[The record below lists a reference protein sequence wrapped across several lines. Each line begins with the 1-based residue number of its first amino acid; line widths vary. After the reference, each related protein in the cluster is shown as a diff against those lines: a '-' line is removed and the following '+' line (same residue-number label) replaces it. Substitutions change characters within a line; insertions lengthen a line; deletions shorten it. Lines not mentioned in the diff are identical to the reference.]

1 MAVSAAIA
9 TIAFQSTSHAAQLTY
24 DLRAVS
30 TGVLAGDVTT
40 PTVNISIDGHTVIA
54 AEAGSVIV
62 LQLWAILDNGNG
74 LNTDDGVKAAT
85 GSFIGD
91 ASGVGRGLFGAF
103 RGDVSGSPT
112 QVNNVPGA
120 NGLVATSGVTFLG
133 ADGGTTNVGD
143 ITNHGPATTN
153 APWFVALG
161 TGAGGVKFGT
171 GATANDTEVLIGET
185 TFTLAPNAP
194 FSTSTSLI
202 FVPRLFNT
210 GIPTSGYT
218 NNQFTIDGV
227 PFKLQ
232 SDSPQIAE
240 IGVNVFLVPEP
251 SAIGML
257 LLGTLG
263 LVGFRR
269 SAFRRLSV

>member
-9 TIAFQSTSHAAQLTY
+9 TIAFQSTSHAVQLTY

-30 TGVLAGDVTT
+30 VGVLPGDTT
-40 PTVNISIDGHTVIA
+40 TATVDLSDPHNVIA
-54 AEAGSVIV
+54 KDAGSVIV
-62 LQLWAILDNGNG
+62 LQLWGILDNGNG
-74 LNTDDGVKAAT
+74 LNTDDGIKNVT
-85 GSFIGD
+85 GSFIGTG
-91 ASGVGRGLFGAF
+91 SGAGALFGAF
-103 RGDVSGSPT
+103 RGDAPGTNS

-120 NGLVATSGVTFLG
+120 NALVSTSGVTFLG

-143 ITNHGPATTN
+143 ITNHGPAPTP
-153 APWFVALG
+153 APWFVAIG
-161 TGAGGVKFGT
+161 SGAGGVKFGT

-194 FSTSTSLI
+194 FLTATSLI
-202 FVPRLFNT
+202 FTPRLFNT
-210 GIPTSGYT
+210 GVPTSGYI
-218 NNQFTIDGV
+218 NNKFVIDGTL
-227 PFKLQ
+227 FQLQ
-232 SDSPQIAE
+232 SDNAQIAE
-240 IGVNVFLVPEP
+240 VGVNVALIPEP